1 MIEIG
6 YSLSSE
12 EMPPKELIRYAKRAE
27 ELGFGFALISD
38 HYHPWIERQ
47 GQSPFVWS
55 VVGAIS
61 EATERLQLGTGVTC
75 PIMRMHPAIIAQAA
89 ATAAMMM
96 PGRFFLGLG
105 TGENL
110 NEHILG
116 KHWPPIEVRQDMLK
130 EAVNILRR
138 LWRGGNQSFHGKYF
152 TVENG
157 QVFSLPER
165 PPPIMV
171 AASGSTSAELAG
183 SIGDGLISTMANEKL
198 VKKFRVSDDA
208 REKPCYGQ
216 MTVCWAR
223 KEEEATK
230 IATEWWPVAAIPGKL
245 MTELATPADFEAAAK
260 LVDEDAVA
268 SNIVCGPD
276 PEKYLAEIKSFTDAG
291 FDHVYIHQVGPDQEG
306 FFRFYE
312 RELAPKLH

>member
-1 MIEIG
+1 
-6 YSLSSE
+6 
-12 EMPPKELIRYAKRAE
+12 
-27 ELGFGFALISD
+27 
-38 HYHPWIERQ
+38 
-47 GQSPFVWS
+47 
-55 VVGAIS
+55 
-61 EATERLQLGTGVTC
+61 
-75 PIMRMHPAIIAQAA
+75 MRIHPAIIAQAA

-116 KHWPPIEVRQDMLK
+116 KHWPPIEVRQDSLK

-138 LWRGGNQSFHGKYF
+138 LWRGGNQSFHGEYF
-152 TVENG
+152 TVENA
-157 QVFSLPER
+157 QVFSLPEK
-165 PPPIMV
+165 PPPIMI
-171 AASGSTSAELAG
+171 AASGSSPAELAG
-183 SIGDGLISTMANEKL
+183 SIGDGLISTMPIEKL

-208 REKPCYGQ
+208 EEKPCYGQ
-216 MTVCWAR
+216 MTVCWAK
-223 KEEEATK
+223 KEEEAKK

-245 MTELATPADFEAAAK
+245 MTELATPADFEATAK

-268 SNIVCGPD
+268 SSIVCGPD
-276 PEKYLAEIKSFTDAG
+276 PEKYLAQIKSFTDAG

-312 RELAPKLH
+312 RELAPKLQ